1 MDEET
6 GIGRVSSSDKDKVM
20 QLVSG
25 GEGFELLLCLLSH
38 CLYRASKTKPN
49 HKSQRKL
56 QKINKNYS
64 SLKNYF
70 QGHFRKGD

>member
-6 GIGRVSSSDKDKVM
+6 GIGRLSSSDKDKVM

-38 CLYRASKTKPN
+38 CIVHLRQNQTTKAKEN
-49 HKSQRKL
+49 SRK
-56 QKINKNYS
+56 
-64 SLKNYF
+64 
-70 QGHFRKGD
+70 